1 MNKRLGFHYFQDVNH
16 YQVRDLNLWLP
27 ELQALNAG
35 WLVLKSTTTQ
45 AIPEEFL
52 TGLVQGGI
60 QPIIDFDLQIN
71 GNTKPDDLKVLLA
84 AYARWGVKYV
94 VFFKSPN
101 VKSSWVEGTWSQ
113 GDLVERFLD
122 RYLPFVR
129 AAEQNG
135 LIPVFPALQPGGD
148 YWDLSFLKKLL
159 QLVQQRKSLD
169 FTSNLHMAVS
179 GQTFSKPLTWG
190 KGATAKWKAPRPY
203 SKTELGEQDH
213 LGINTWEWYRDTI
226 RTALNITPKFS
237 SCGSV
242 QPALKKTS

>member
-35 WLVLKSTTTQ
+35 WLVVKSSTTQ
-45 AIPEEFL
+45 AIPEEFI

-60 QPIIDFDLQIN
+60 QPIIDFDMRIN
-71 GNTKPDDLKVLLA
+71 DNTKPDDLSVLLS

-94 VFFKSPN
+94 VFFRSPN

-129 AAEQNG
+129 IAEQND
-135 LIPVFPALQPGGD
+135 LIPVFPPLQPGGD
-148 YWDLSFLKKLL
+148 YWDLSFLKKVL
-159 QLVQQRKSLD
+159 QLVQQRRSLD
-169 FTSNLHMAVS
+169 FTANLHMAVS
-179 GQTFSKPLTWG
+179 GQTFSKSLTWG

-203 SKTELGEQDH
+203 SKTEIGEQDH
-213 LGINTWEWYRDTI
+213 QGINTWE
-226 RTALNITPKFS
+226 
-237 SCGSV
+237 
-242 QPALKKTS
+242 